1 MRLNDNFDDHRVYP
15 ITLDNGGKNLFG
27 YIAIHNTVR
36 GPALGG
42 VRMFPYQKREAAW
55 NDVLR
60 LSRGMTYKAALAG
73 IPFGGGKAVIGGDP
87 EFDKTEQLMESFGKA
102 VENLNGHYITAEDV
116 GTTMDD
122 MEIIARQTRYVA
134 GRKCGSGDP
143 SLATS
148 LGVFHGI
155 KACLDTMYGSPRISH
170 DRFEKEIKKTSAEQ
184 TIITHLKS
192 LMNSPQIRGKV
203 IAIKGLGNV
212 GMHLAELLERRGA
225 TLILADCNLQKV
237 ILARARFPHAEIAD
251 YKEIHTKNAHV
262 YAPCALGA
270 EFNAHTVE
278 ELNCD
283 IIAGCAN
290 NQLAT
295 PQDGDRI
302 HERGILYAPDYVI
315 NAGGVINIANEFAP
329 IGFPDNVPYQ
339 YSLNRAIKKIEEISA
354 TLRIIFQKS
363 HAEAIPTHRIADMMA
378 QEALLNI
385 PINMISTPV

>member
-1 MRLNDNFDDHRVYP
+1 
-15 ITLDNGGKNLFG
+15 
-27 YIAIHNTVR
+27 
-36 GPALGG
+36 
-42 VRMFPYQKREAAW
+42 MFPYQKKEDAW

-60 LSRGMTYKAALAG
+60 LSRGMTYKAALAN
-73 IPFGGGKAVIGGDP
+73 IPFGGGKAVIIGDP

-102 VENLNGHYITAEDV
+102 VENLNGRYITAEDV
-116 GTTMDD
+116 GTTVDD

-143 SLATS
+143 SFATS

-155 KACLDTMYGSPRISH
+155 KACLDTMYHSSH
-170 DRFEKEIKKTSAEQ
+170 IFRHHFEKEIKKTSVER

-192 LMNSPQIRGKV
+192 LMNSPQIHGKV

-225 TLILADCNLQKV
+225 KLILADCNPQKV
-237 ILARARFPHAEIAD
+237 ARARTRFPRAEIANHQ
-251 YKEIHTKNAHV
+251 EIHTKNVHV

-295 PQDGDRI
+295 PHDGDRI

-339 YSLNRAIKKIEEISA
+339 YSLNHAIEKIEEINT
-354 TLRIIFQKS
+354 TLHIIFRKS

-378 QEALLNI
+378 QEALLDVPVNT
-385 PINMISTPV
+385 ISTPV